1 MSAAAPSNV
10 ANASA
15 SIDIEESLVDALKT
29 GLPRTSSDDDFTKFV
44 VDWMK
49 PRAGVLSST
58 AFSEAVCRPSEDH
71 GGYTA
76 LLWLAKE
83 GKGYAMKELIATPKD
98 SRCGGFFY
106 NHAGGEAVAKLVSVA
121 STFGET
127 ALRIVCEK
135 GKRAYEIEHVYLVEL
150 LCEAS
155 TADPRGFQCGL
166 ALQDITAALQL
177 APSKRCIKSLEN
189 YYNPNACEHRQDRKS
204 LESGAWRR
212 DRDRD
217 RNRNISNRN
226 GGGGPSGADRAPVPR
241 RQPEVQKNNVLWR
254 TPHSASANSASPLH
268 KTKRKKSNPS
278 APPSSSS
285 ARRGSVGVVAAESS
299 SEQQEL
305 AIRLL
310 RKKVQTLKEDNK
322 KLKNKNDRLLKHII
336 SHDSAKQEIRK
347 LRQML
352 AKSQK
357 TINEKDDALHKLTLD
372 NINLKDIV
380 REQKNRIEYYKGG
393 SVGNSSN
400 AASSADSSDAAHSSS
415 RKKRK
420 KVRFVEH

>member
-29 GLPRTSSDDDFTKFV
+29 GLPRTSSDEDFRKFV

-135 GKRAYEIEHVYLVEL
+135 GKSAYEIEHVYLVEL

-166 ALQDITAALQL
+166 ALQDIKTALQL
-177 APSKRCIKSLEN
+177 APSKRCIKSLKS
-189 YYNPNACEHRQDRKS
+189 YYNPKASEHRQDRKS
-204 LESGAWRR
+204 LESCASRR
-212 DRDRD
+212 DR
-217 RNRNISNRN
+217 
-226 GGGGPSGADRAPVPR
+226 GGEKPSGADRAPVS
-241 RQPEVQKNNVLWR
+241 
-254 TPHSASANSASPLH
+254 SASANGASHLRQNKRR
-268 KTKRKKSNPS
+268 KTNTS
-278 APPSSSS
+278 APPSSLP
-285 ARRGSVGVVAAESS
+285 AKREYAGGVAADPS

-310 RKKVQTLKEDNK
+310 REKVQTLEEANK
-322 KLKNKNDRLLKHII
+322 KLKNRNRMLLNIVE
-336 SHDSAKQEIRK
+336 SLNAV
-347 LRQML
+347 
-352 AKSQK
+352 KSQ
-357 TINEKDDALHKLTLD
+357 LHKATLE
-372 NINLKDIV
+372 IKNLK
-380 REQKNRIEYYKGG
+380 ETAAAG
-393 SVGNSSN
+393 S
-400 AASSADSSDAAHSSS
+400 
-415 RKKRK
+415 K
-420 KVRFVEH
+420 

>member
-15 SIDIEESLVDALKT
+15 SIDREESLVDALKT

-135 GKRAYEIEHVYLVEL
+135 GKSAYEIEHVYLVEL

-166 ALQDITAALQL
+166 ALQDIKTALQM
-177 APSKRCIKSLEN
+177 APSKRCIKSLES
-189 YYNPNACEHRQDRKS
+189 YYNPKASEHRQDRKS
-204 LESGAWRR
+204 LESCASRR
-212 DRDRD
+212 DR
-217 RNRNISNRN
+217 
-226 GGGGPSGADRAPVPR
+226 GGEKPSGADRAPVSRTRPI
-241 RQPEVQKNNVLWR
+241 VQKKNVLPS
-254 TPHSASANSASPLH
+254 TPHSASANGASHLRQNKRR
-268 KTKRKKSNPS
+268 KTNTS
-278 APPSSSS
+278 APPSSLP
-285 ARRGSVGVVAAESS
+285 AKREYAGGVAADPS

-310 RKKVQTLKEDNK
+310 REKVQTLEEANK
-322 KLKNKNDRLLKHII
+322 KLKNRNRMLLNIVE
-336 SHDSAKQEIRK
+336 SLNAV
-347 LRQML
+347 
-352 AKSQK
+352 KSQ
-357 TINEKDDALHKLTLD
+357 LHKATLE
-372 NINLKDIV
+372 IKNLK
-380 REQKNRIEYYKGG
+380 ETAAAG
-393 SVGNSSN
+393 S
-400 AASSADSSDAAHSSS
+400 
-415 RKKRK
+415 K
-420 KVRFVEH
+420 